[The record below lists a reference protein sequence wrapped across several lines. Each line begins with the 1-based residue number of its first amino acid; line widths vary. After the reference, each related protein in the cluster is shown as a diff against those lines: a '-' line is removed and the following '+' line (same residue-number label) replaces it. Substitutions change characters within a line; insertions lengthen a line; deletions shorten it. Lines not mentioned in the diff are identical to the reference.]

1 MSWQLWVV
9 IALAAIGL
17 VLLAVTRMRHAREVF
32 DDITRLDRP
41 TENSPLSVDQSLSAD
56 ELTRARARRA
66 NPGVR
71 RGEQSDPRR
80 KHG

>member
-9 IALAAIGL
+9 IVLAVIGL
-17 VLLAVTRMRHAREVF
+17 VLLVVARMRRAREVF
-32 DDITRLDRP
+32 DDITRLD
-41 TENSPLSVDQSLSAD
+41 SPAEDSHLSAD

-66 NPGVR
+66 GPGVH
-71 RGEQSDPRR
+71 RGEQQDPRR